1 MNSKEG
7 MKGKRIYKTI
17 PHGNNRLYFRISEIY
32 VETMQ
37 TFTTNQGRGGYEK
50 GIVGMDKYSCVMES
64 GKNMER
70 NGTEIL

>member
-37 TFTTNQGRGGYEK
+37 TFTTN
-50 GIVGMDKYSCVMES
+50 
-64 GKNMER
+64 
-70 NGTEIL
+70 